1 MNSGSFWLAHFT
13 AGLLALTAAAAEWTP
28 TLTNSVE
35 GFTNKGR
42 NVYFI
47 LEPGHR
53 LTLAGKENSKP
64 TELVITVL
72 NETLE
77 VNGVS
82 TRVIEERETADGKLV
97 EVSRN
102 YFALGTTTGNLYY
115 FGEDVDMFKADG
127 QVTHDGSWRAG
138 RDGASPGILI
148 PGKPKVGDRYY
159 QEHAE
164 KVAMDR
170 GENISIIQ
178 RVQTSIGQFKS
189 CLKVKETSALE
200 PGTEYK
206 TYAPDVGL
214 VESGDLKLVQ
224 HGFVKP

>member
-1 MNSGSFWLAHFT
+1 MKTKLLPSLVFAVAGAVAT
-13 AGLLALTAAAAEWTP
+13 ASAAEWTP
-28 TLTNSVE
+28 TLTNTDE
-35 GFTNKGR
+35 ACTNVGR

-47 LEPGHR
+47 LEPGHQ
-53 LTLAGKENSKP
+53 LTLAGKENGKQ

-72 NETLE
+72 DDTVE
-77 VNGVS
+77 VAGVK
-82 TRVIEERETADGKLV
+82 TRVVEERETADGKLI

-102 YFALGTTTGNLYY
+102 FFALGMTTGNLYY
-115 FGEDVDMFKADG
+115 FGEDVDMFKAGG

-138 RDGASPGILI
+138 RDGAKHGILI
-148 PGKPKVGDRYY
+148 PGRPKVGDRYY

-170 GENISIIQ
+170 GENVSVVQ
-178 RVQTSIGQFKS
+178 RVQTSVGQFKS

-206 TYAPDVGL
+206 FYAPDVGL
-214 VESGDLKLVQ
+214 VESGDLKLVKF
-224 HGFVKP
+224 GRVRK